1 MRRRSYARHFSSAV
15 LLELSF
21 DSLSFQRTLLPAHRS
36 NSREQFT
43 PREALMASWSSAHQA
58 RCRRTAK
65 VCPLASSAICFASSD
80 ATGRCLGLGI
90 IEHINFVGRMIL
102 LTTPVERDMVRIA
115 QFGDV
120 YVTRE
125 GGELGQVK
133 WEW

>member
-1 MRRRSYARHFSSAV
+1 MPP
-15 LLELSF
+15 
-21 DSLSFQRTLLPAHRS
+21 DSKGLPAGFER
-36 NSREQFT
+36 N
-43 PREALMASWSSAHQA
+43 L
-58 RCRRTAK
+58 
-65 VCPLASSAICFASSD
+65 LCFIAD

-90 IEHINFVGRMIL
+90 IEHINFIGRMIL